1 MKTLKNGLSALA
13 FVFAVGAVFAFQ
25 PKTSEDLTTVT
36 RYEQL
41 STSPCTLVPRQCSNV
56 QSQEFCALEDGI
68 LRIENDCA
76 SAEDETFIFKP

>member
-1 MKTLKNGLSALA
+1 MKTFKNGLSALA

-41 STSPCTLVPRQCSNV
+41 SASPCVLISRQCSDI
-56 QSQEFCALEDGI
+56 QSPELCAVEDGI
-68 LRIENDCA
+68 LRMQGDCA
-76 SAEDETFIFKP
+76 SSEEETFIFKP